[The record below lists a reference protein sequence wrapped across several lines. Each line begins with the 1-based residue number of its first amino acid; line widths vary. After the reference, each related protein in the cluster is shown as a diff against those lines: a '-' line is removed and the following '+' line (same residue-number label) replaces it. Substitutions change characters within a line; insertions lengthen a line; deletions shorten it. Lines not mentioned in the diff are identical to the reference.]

1 MGTCSRRRKFSLLV
15 MVYVTENFVS
25 ESNQN
30 VPMLVYLQDLINI
43 SIENKKFGHVLPKKS
58 WKAYMV

>member
-43 SIENKKFGHVLPKKS
+43 SIEKKKFGHVLPKKS